1 MRSSIDNDI
10 DLLEDTGF
18 KDPYFLCLRLLNLV
32 RNKKK
37 SKLRKGCHFK
47 FFIEQGICLYNQR

>member
-18 KDPYFLCLRLLNLV
+18 KDPFFLCLRLLNLV

-47 FFIEQGICLYNQR
+47 FFIEQGICFYNQR